1 MTPKLNPD
9 EQQLE
14 QQLQTNQ
21 FVSDP
26 TDLKFLN
33 QAIKNHL
40 ELQKTKPI
48 TIRVPV
54 KDLVKLKLK
63 SEKLGLPYQT
73 LINVLIKQFSSNQ
86 ISLHL

>member
-21 FVSDP
+21 FVSDS
-26 TDLKFLN
+26 TDLKLLN

>member
-26 TDLKFLN
+26 TDLKLLN

-54 KDLVKLKLK
+54 KNLVKLKLK